1 MFEEG
6 QSLAKING
14 LLFLETSAKTA
25 KNVNDVFLT
34 SAEKILENMIENG
47 MDNFT
52 PKKNVKISL
61 DDDNDDEDKK
71 LKRKRGCC
79 N

>member
-1 MFEEG
+1 M
-6 QSLAKING
+6 
-14 LLFLETSAKTA
+14 ETSAKTA
-25 KNVNDVFLT
+25 ENVNEVFLT
-34 SAEKILENMIENG
+34 SAKKILENMIENG
-47 MDNFT
+47 TDNFT

-61 DDDNDDEDKK
+61 DDDDYDEDKK